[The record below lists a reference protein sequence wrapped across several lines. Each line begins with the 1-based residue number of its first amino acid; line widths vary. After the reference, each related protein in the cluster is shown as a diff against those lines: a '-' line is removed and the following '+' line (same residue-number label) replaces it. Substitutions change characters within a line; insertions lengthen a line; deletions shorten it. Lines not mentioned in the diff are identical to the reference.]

1 MRKKALQKAAAAM
14 SVSLLMTSVM
24 QVHAATG
31 VQAFPESV
39 QSRMNLLQQTRS
51 EIFYEYSTYAHQ
63 KCYYETDTPPQYRF
77 LFIEARNV
85 KTQNGRDAKTTAED
99 DEIFAKAA
107 VQFEQVVEY
116 LAEYNVDI
124 VVDTL
129 ILDDQVQATTDY
141 TRYPDMQKFIRK
153 YAPYGTYDTVITFTC
168 ENTDFGCPNTS
179 YSSREPMSSA
189 GYAWVPIALWD
200 HESFDPEI
208 REKPWHLFTVDLAMH
223 EWIHQLESFGNL
235 DGIIMPSADIFGKGT
250 DLLRLSSDQRT
261 VTNDQLEWDYIWP
274 EDTVYKNSADFL
286 KGREP
291 DSVSYAR
298 AYFNGRIHDIAKD
311 RYLGMFPSFWRV
323 YDGKCFFGE
332 YYAADPDGKYQ
343 AFLGEDTAE
352 MSRENGIVYQ
362 DDSYIFD
369 MYYSLEEN
377 KIMSLSRKF
386 PNWRFPYE
394 NTQLNDC
401 TFTKISFGETG
412 DYYLMNQ
419 GNGKYLAFDAEKQ
432 AFTFSDFKTDD
443 SICWTITYLGD
454 NFVRISPK
462 AAPALRFDVGN
473 AWDVDDNPV
482 IIYVET
488 GVDRAQEYQLRQN
501 ADETYSIYPQLS
513 YKRCVTNKSGN
524 IVLAEDKK
532 ANVQKWLIEKADGN
546 PITIDP
552 AVTNPPAPVTT
563 TVTTTTTTT
572 TTKAPVTTTAAPVTT
587 TKAPVTTTA
596 APVTTTAAPV
606 TTTKAPVTTTVPVQT
621 GLKGDVNLD
630 GSVDVS
636 DAVLTARVLAEDRTA
651 VVKDQGIRNA
661 DVNGSGSP
669 DMEDIVLILKY
680 IAKIISSLS

>member
-1 MRKKALQKAAAAM
+1 
-14 SVSLLMTSVM
+14 
-24 QVHAATG
+24 
-31 VQAFPESV
+31 
-39 QSRMNLLQQTRS
+39 
-51 EIFYEYSTYAHQ
+51 
-63 KCYYETDTPPQYRF
+63 
-77 LFIEARNV
+77 
-85 KTQNGRDAKTTAED
+85 
-99 DEIFAKAA
+99 
-107 VQFEQVVEY
+107 VQFEQIVEY
-116 LAEYNVDI
+116 LTDYNVDI
-124 VVDTL
+124 VVETL
-129 ILDDQVQATTDY
+129 ILDEQVQAATDCTTY
-141 TRYPDMQKFIRK
+141 FDMQKLIRK
-153 YAPYGTYDTVITFTC
+153 HAPYGTYDTVITFTC

-179 YSSREPMSSA
+179 FSTREPMSGA
-189 GYAWVPIALWD
+189 GYAWVPIALFD
-200 HESFDPEI
+200 HESYDPTVKD
-208 REKPWHLFTVDLAMH
+208 KPWHLYTVDLAMH

-235 DGIIMPSADIFGKGT
+235 DGIVMPSADIFGKGT
-250 DLLRLSSDQRT
+250 DLLRISSDQRT
-261 VTNDQLEWDYIWP
+261 VTNDQLEWDFIWP
-274 EDTVYKNSADFL
+274 EDTVYKNPTDFL

-298 AYFNGRIHDIAKD
+298 AYFNGHIHDIAND

-323 YDGKCFFGE
+323 YDGKCFLGE
-332 YYAADPDGKYQ
+332 YYANDPDGKYQ
-343 AFLGEDTAE
+343 AFLGEGTAE
-352 MSRENGIVYQ
+352 MSRESAVVYK

-377 KIMSLSRKF
+377 KIMSLSKNH

-394 NTQLNDC
+394 NTQLKDC
-401 TFTKISFGETG
+401 TFTKISYGETG

-473 AWDVDDNPV
+473 AWDEDDNPV

-501 ADETYSIYPQLS
+501 ADETYSIYPLLS

-563 TVTTTTTTT
+563 VTTTTTTV
-572 TTKAPVTTTAAPVTT
+572 TTKAPVTT
-587 TKAPVTTTA
+587 TKAPVTTTK